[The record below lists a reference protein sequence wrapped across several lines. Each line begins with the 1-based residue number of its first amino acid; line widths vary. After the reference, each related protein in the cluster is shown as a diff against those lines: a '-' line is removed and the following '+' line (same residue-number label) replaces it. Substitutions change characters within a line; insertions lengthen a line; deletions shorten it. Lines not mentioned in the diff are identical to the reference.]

1 MVLIKNQVK
10 LLTQQY
16 IFIKF
21 QKIFRNILKKYVFT
35 KLLSTSLVH
44 HSFPENKKKFQIK
57 KIFLENLK
65 FINNG
70 LNIF

>member
-44 HSFPENKKKFQIK
+44 HSFPENKR
-57 KIFLENLK
+57 KIPN
-65 FINNG
+65 
-70 LNIF
+70 